1 MIKATANFVF
11 DTRREKKDN
20 TYPIKLS
27 IYFNGKKKL
36 YDAGISFSKT
46 DWSRIKEGKIRDED
60 LKRKKRELSS
70 VRSKAEN
77 IIDTIEDFSFDKFE
91 KQFYAGEAL
100 AVKSIDVYKLFDLI
114 IDDLNKDAR
123 TGSAVAYE
131 TAKKA
136 FQGFRKSLSFQDIDC
151 NFLKNFESSFIQ
163 KGHSS
168 TTVGIYCR
176 HLRAVYNKAIE
187 LGIAKQEDYPFK
199 KWVIPASRNIK
210 KAMSFDQMK
219 LVLSYMPASEAEAK
233 AKDFWLFS
241 YLCNGMNMKDIC
253 RLRYKNVMNEFIVFN
268 RSKTINTKRK
278 DLRPIQVPISEEVQ
292 RIINKWGNKPTMNKD
307 TYLFPVLSSGLSPI
321 DERKKIQFFNRN
333 ISKQLKKV
341 AQKLNIDAPLTN
353 MSARHSFAT
362 VLKRKGVS
370 TEFISES
377 LGHSSL
383 KTTENYLDSFT
394 DDVKKNTAMLL
405 VDF

>member
-1 MIKATANFVF
+1 A
-11 DTRREKKDN
+11 
-20 TYPIKLS
+20 
-27 IYFNGKKKL
+27 
-36 YDAGISFSKT
+36 
-46 DWSRIKEGKIRDED
+46 
-60 LKRKKRELSS
+60 
-70 VRSKAEN
+70 
-77 IIDTIEDFSFDKFE
+77 
-91 KQFYAGEAL
+91 
-100 AVKSIDVYKLFDLI
+100 
-114 IDDLNKDAR
+114 DLNKEAR

-136 FQGFRKSLSFQDIDC
+136 FQGFRKSLSFHDVDC
-151 NFLKNFESSFIQ
+151 AFLKGFESSLIR

-199 KWVIPASRNIK
+199 KWVIPAGRNIK
-210 KAMSFDQMK
+210 KAMSFEQIK
-219 LVLSYMPASEAEAK
+219 LVLNYEPASETEEK

-253 RLRYKNVMNEFIVFN
+253 RLKYKNLMNEFIVFN

-278 DLRPIQVPISEEVQ
+278 DLKPIQVPVSDEAK
-292 RIINKWGNKPTMNKD
+292 RIIERWGNKFETKE
-307 TYLFPVLSSGLSPI
+307 TYIFPVLSANLAPI

-333 ISKQLKKV
+333 ISKHLKKI
-341 AQKLNIDAPLTN
+341 AQKLNIDVPLTN

-377 LGHSSL
+377 LGHTNL
-383 KTTENYLDSFT
+383 KTTESYLDSFT
-394 DDVKKNTAMLL
+394 DDVKKSTAMLL